1 MTYENG
7 IPDYA
12 MVPAREIEER
22 AVVAASK
29 AAIYSPVQVT
39 DITEKPK
46 TTITLEEDILV
57 PDTKPDLME
66 ILTIDGKAHLSAREE
81 SVTSKG
87 EDYIGLSGEI
97 ELQTLYRPEKKE
109 GSLPMVSIHT
119 VVPFKDRW
127 HTPVSAGAAVILD
140 CTVEKIEYLVINER
154 KYRVKIILAITAK
167 EYNDQKIDIFEGI
180 AGEDLQMLKSTVEMS
195 GISLRTK
202 DTLSI
207 KEDLIPKDDVRPE
220 SILKQDISV
229 AENYKQISGDKV
241 VINGFIYVNLLYF
254 SAPDTCSSEDDTSED
269 SRENSAALKLSAENI
284 HQHQEKIEFT
294 QFIAIKQ
301 GEKHSGCSVTFDD
314 SHLHVKIVQNEGSR
328 EVFRLEGE
336 LLTYLELYKNTEREV
351 IIDSYHRE
359 KDFVCRFEEKTSRTL
374 IGTSTGESSVREI
387 ISAENTGC
395 DVERILYTSCNISCC
410 ESHCEQGRIV
420 TEGTLSVNIICC
432 CENNGRN
439 IFTIK
444 EEVPF
449 RVVTSM
455 PQLTGCE
462 TVTQKACVKDIWS
475 EKINGKQIEI
485 NATILICAE
494 IMRPTPFK
502 VLTDPG
508 FMEPCN
514 NNSIP
519 PMVVYVCKQS
529 DDLWKIAKKFKTTV
543 ASIRSVN
550 ELEDGEPE
558 EGRKLLI
565 IK

>member
-12 MVPAREIEER
+12 MVPAKEIEER
-22 AVVAASK
+22 AVIAASK
-29 AAIYSPVQVT
+29 NAVYSPVQVT

-87 EDYIGLSGEI
+87 EDYISLSGEI
-97 ELQTLYRPEKKE
+97 ELQTLYIPEKKE
-109 GSLPMVSIHT
+109 GALPMVSIHT

-127 HTPVSAGAAVILD
+127 HTSVSAGASVILD
-140 CTVEKIEYLVINER
+140 CTVDKIEYLVINER
-154 KYRVKIILAITAK
+154 KYRVKIVLAITAK
-167 EYNDQKIDIFEGI
+167 EYNDQTINIFEGI
-180 AGEDLQMLKSTVEMS
+180 TGEDLQMLKNTVEIS
-195 GISLRTK
+195 GVSLRTK

-207 KEDLIPKDDVRPE
+207 KEDLAPKDDIRPE
-220 SILKQDISV
+220 SILKQEISV

-254 SAPDTCSSEDDTSED
+254 SASDNDISTDVSEEEQP
-269 SRENSAALKLSAENI
+269 ENHPVLSLSAENI

-301 GEKHSGCSVTFDD
+301 GEKHSGCSVVFDD
-314 SHLHVKIVQNEGSR
+314 SHLHVKIAQTEASG

-336 LLTYLELYKNTEREV
+336 LLTYLELYKNAERE
-351 IIDSYHRE
+351 IIVDSYHRQ
-359 KDFVCRFEEKTSRTL
+359 KDFVCKFEERSSRTL

-395 DVERILYTSCNISCC
+395 DVERILYTSCNLSCC

-432 CENNGRN
+432 CENGSRN

-462 TVTQKACVKDIWS
+462 TVTQKACIKDIWA
-475 EKINGKQIEI
+475 EKINSKQVEF

-514 NNSIP
+514 NKITP
-519 PMVVYVCKQS
+519 PMVVYVCKKNDS
-529 DDLWKIAKKFKTTV
+529 LWQIAKKFKTTV
-543 ASIRSVN
+543 ASIRSIN
-550 ELEDGEPE
+550 ELEQGEPE